1 MSEAP
6 LFKQDED
13 LSGYFRTITWFNL
26 LLAVQLFAGL
36 TYAVLVDVAIQNFRY
51 YLIPFIWITIGI
63 MAVWHTEPVKRN
75 TKHMALGAILAAS
88 YFLLILYLS
97 GMIGPTT
104 AAIEAATGFTP
115 ISVEWQHSLRWGP
128 ILIYSGRWLAATIIP
143 YQIIGY
149 LALTYLIYAA
159 ILDLS
164 RSATAGIIGLAPCPG
179 CAAPVLTSLLAGAAG
194 TSSAFVVLI
203 EYTYEIATVLF
214 VGGVGLLNWQPT
226 LETVRTYLS
235 ADLDR
240 IAGGLALF
248 VAVIHFFHP
257 QIGFP
262 QLIQYLQLGTLYD
275 PRPLV
280 FTISGLAIIVG
291 VLLVYNGVARKRVY
305 LLGIAMMITYLAG
318 YVGWHTVLDH
328 GTFWPY
334 IEYPGHSEE
343 GLLETIAAHLFVDPR
358 ELTSKAAELILLV
371 LLVVLCQ
378 RERG

>member
-1 MSEAP
+1 M
-6 LFKQDED
+6 
-13 LSGYFRTITWFNL
+13 
-26 LLAVQLFAGL
+26 
-36 TYAVLVDVAIQNFRY
+36 
-51 YLIPFIWITIGI
+51 
-63 MAVWHTEPVKRN
+63 
-75 TKHMALGAILAAS
+75 
-88 YFLLILYLS
+88 
-97 GMIGPTT
+97 
-104 AAIEAATGFTP
+104 
-115 ISVEWQHSLRWGP
+115 
-128 ILIYSGRWLAATIIP
+128 
-143 YQIIGY
+143 
-149 LALTYLIYAA
+149 TYLIYAA

-194 TSSAFVVLI
+194 ISSAFVLLI

-214 VGGVGLLNWQPT
+214 VGGVGLLYWQPT
-226 LETVRTYLS
+226 LETVRTSLS

-248 VAVIHFFHP
+248 VAVIHLFHP

-318 YVGWHTVLDH
+318 YVG
-328 GTFWPY
+328 
-334 IEYPGHSEE
+334 
-343 GLLETIAAHLFVDPR
+343 
-358 ELTSKAAELILLV
+358 
-371 LLVVLCQ
+371 
-378 RERG
+378 